1 MTDYLEIVD
10 RLVVLLK
17 MMVHDSVSVSATV
30 IPDNVGAY
38 TIRFS
43 VPQNEIERVS
53 GIEERTMRSLRVIAN
68 AMGEKSES
76 RFNLDTSWR

>member
-1 MTDYLEIVD
+1 MTDALEIVD

-17 MMVHDSVSVSATV
+17 MMVHDSVSATV

-43 VPQNEIERVS
+43 VPQDEIERVS
-53 GIEERTMRSLRVIAN
+53 GIEEDHAISQ
-68 AMGEKSES
+68 S
-76 RFNLDTSWR
+76 DC

>member
-1 MTDYLEIVD
+1 MTDALEIVD

-17 MMVHDSVSVSATV
+17 MMVHDSVSVSVSATV

-43 VPQNEIERVS
+43 VPQDEIERVS
-53 GIEERTMRSLRVIAN
+53 GIE
-68 AMGEKSES
+68 
-76 RFNLDTSWR
+76 